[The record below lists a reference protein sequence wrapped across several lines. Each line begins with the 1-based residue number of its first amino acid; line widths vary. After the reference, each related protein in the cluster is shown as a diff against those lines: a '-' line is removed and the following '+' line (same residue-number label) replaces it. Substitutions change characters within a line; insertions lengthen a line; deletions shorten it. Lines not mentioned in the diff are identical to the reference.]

1 MQINVITQSSG
12 KGDRTSANVDLKYLY
27 LIKRLG
33 LLFMNLNMQKYKNKT
48 QFELLQVCSIFVSY

>member
-12 KGDRTSANVDLKYLY
+12 KGVRTSANVDLKYLY

-33 LLFMNLNMQKYKNKT
+33 LLFINQNMQRYKNKI
-48 QFELLQVCSIFVSY
+48 QFEL